1 MTATIFRTFL
11 FGLVFIFGLVV
22 MTALLPSHYQAHA
35 EQTIAVRD
43 VQTVK
48 QYLNVENWQELL
60 TPQSDLQLSFLTQAQ
75 QVGGY
80 GELAHPWGLAEITVL
95 SLNEQGVTVQIRFDT
110 EHVAHIQLAVSQ
122 QEESVVVT
130 LSAKGENH
138 APLVGGL
145 YARFAAYYV
154 EQQLKMM
161 MNQIVSQLKLHRQG

>member
-1 MTATIFRTFL
+1 MTATIFRAFL
-11 FGLVFIFGLVV
+11 FGLVFIFSLVV
-22 MTALLPSHYQAHA
+22 LTALLPARYQAHA

-43 VQTVK
+43 VQAVK
-48 QYLNVENWQELL
+48 QYLNVANWQGLL

-75 QVGGY
+75 RVGGY
-80 GELAHPWGLAEITVL
+80 GELVHPWGLAEITVL
-95 SLNEQGVTVQIRFDT
+95 GLNEHSVTVQIRFDT
-110 EHVAHIQLAVSQ
+110 EHVAHIQLTLSQ
-122 QEESVVVT
+122 QEESVVVK

-145 YARFAAYYV
+145 YAHFAAYYV